1 MYPVVITQ
9 IPYQQNCNFLYSNL
23 IMKFS
28 ITYLLIAL
36 LLGACSNPPLQSAI
50 QPIIQPTIT
59 PQPILNQA
67 EDEPPEIRFS
77 QNLNELLIQISQTQQ
92 IPLASLEAG
101 FTDAKTLSSIRK
113 LVLPPSATFK
123 KNWLV
128 YRERFVEPV
137 RLKAG
142 RAFWEQNQAFLSQT
156 EQATGVPAELIVA
169 IIGIETIYG
178 RQTGAFRIKDVL
190 STLAFSY
197 PDTPNK
203 TAREQLFKDQLK
215 ELILMCWTEAGG
227 KLPSQN
233 SLQGTNQA
241 RFNACL
247 NQNSSY
253 AGAIGLPQFMPS
265 SIRNFALD
273 GDGDGRIDL
282 RQSSKDAIASV
293 ANFMKIHGWQTG
305 MPIYFPVQEKAIPEA
320 KVLADG
326 EPQLKHTVQEL
337 IDKGIL
343 AAAQGDLQ
351 AGGVAPQSKALIVD
365 LPYPDKDGNDQVY
378 YVVGL
383 NNFLTIVQ
391 YNRSYFYAQSVAEF
405 AEELGYKNQS
415 VVPILSNLKAA
426 SNASTKSKPKNTKAK
441 KKMKHN

>member
-1 MYPVVITQ
+1 
-9 IPYQQNCNFLYSNL
+9 
-23 IMKFS
+23 MKFS
-28 ITYLLIAL
+28 ISYLFIAL
-36 LLGACSNPPLQSAI
+36 LLGACSNTPI
-50 QPIIQPTIT
+50 QPTTQATVQAPIIQ
-59 PQPILNQA
+59 QPIVNQA
-67 EDEPPEIRFS
+67 DDTVSEARFS
-77 QNLNELLIQISQTQQ
+77 QNLNDLITQVSQTQQ
-92 IPLASLEAG
+92 IPLSSLEAG
-101 FTDAKTLSSIRK
+101 FLDAKTIPSIRK

-128 YRERFVEPV
+128 YRQRFIEPV

-178 RQTGAFRIKDVL
+178 RQTGTFRVKDVL

-215 ELILMCWTEAGG
+215 DLILMCWNEAGG
-227 KLPSQN
+227 KLPSNN
-233 SLQGTNQA
+233 STQGVNQS
-241 RFNACL
+241 RLNACL

-265 SIRNFALD
+265 SIRSFAVD

-282 RQSSKDAIASV
+282 RLNPKDAIASV
-293 ANFMKIHGWQTG
+293 ANFMKMHGWQTG
-305 MPIYFPVQEKAIPEA
+305 MPISFPVQEKGIPA
-320 KVLADG
+320 ARALADG
-326 EPQLKHTVQEL
+326 EPQLKYTVQEL

-343 AAAQGDLQ
+343 TNSQGDLQ
-351 AGGVAPQSKALIVD
+351 TGGVAPQSKALIVD

-383 NNFLTIVQ
+383 NNFLSIVQ

-405 AEELGYKNQS
+405 AQELGYKNQS
-415 VVPILSNLKAA
+415 AVPALTSPKATA
-426 SNASTKSKPKNTKAK
+426 SSSAKSKPKNTQIKKKAK
-441 KKMKHN
+441 SN

>member
-1 MYPVVITQ
+1 
-9 IPYQQNCNFLYSNL
+9 
-23 IMKFS
+23 MKFS
-28 ITYLLIAL
+28 VSCLLITL
-36 LLGACSNPPLQSAI
+36 LLGACSNTP
-50 QPIIQPTIT
+50 IQPTSQPNIAQ
-59 PQPILNQA
+59 QPIVNQA
-67 EDEPPEIRFS
+67 EDTVSEARFS
-77 QNLNELLIQISQTQQ
+77 QNLNELIFQVSQTQQ
-92 IPLASLEAG
+92 ILLSSLEAG
-101 FTDAKTLSSIRK
+101 FLDAKTIPSIRK
-113 LVLPPSATFK
+113 LVLPPSASFK

-128 YRERFVEPV
+128 YRQRFIEPV

-178 RQTGAFRIKDVL
+178 RQTGTFRVKDVL

-203 TAREQLFKDQLK
+203 SAREQLFRDQLK
-215 ELILMCWTEAGG
+215 ELILMCWDEAGG
-227 KLPSQN
+227 KLPSNN
-233 SLQGTNQA
+233 SSQGVNQS
-241 RFNACL
+241 RLNACL

-265 SIRNFALD
+265 SIRSFAVD

-282 RQSSKDAIASV
+282 RQSQKDAIASV
-293 ANFMKIHGWQTG
+293 ANFMKMHGWQTG

-320 KVLADG
+320 RALADG
-326 EPQLKHTVQEL
+326 EPQLKYTVQEL
-337 IDKGIL
+337 VDKGIL
-343 AAAQGDLQ
+343 TASQGDLQ

-365 LPYPDKDGNDQVY
+365 LPYPDKEGNDQVH

-405 AEELGYKNQS
+405 AQELGYKNQS
-415 VVPILSNLKAA
+415 VVPVSTSPKATA
-426 SNASTKSKPKNTKAK
+426 STGTKSKPKNTKSK
-441 KKMKHN
+441 KKAKHN